1 MNIGKNLLKIIL
13 PLLFVGVLSAGCAT
27 LRSVPEPDVATGD
40 ALDKIDSTAG
50 CALTTMRIMS
60 KIDYVDGV
68 NNKRV
73 VGQDLV
79 FSAQPPLNMRITISA
94 FDKAIS
100 TLVSDG
106 VGFALIDVSQNVFVT
121 GHATP
126 ENISQILPVYL
137 SAADLF
143 RVIYGDFPRD
153 GLADD
158 AVERQAFAWD
168 SREGGYARTLALS
181 DGRTMKVIH
190 EWPSGSVKKI
200 TVLDAEKESYRYEAS
215 SFETVTPESGQTCI
229 YPREILFSL
238 PEQKTDVRLRVE
250 KRDMDVEFS
259 PAVFQLIPPAD
270 SQIVLMD

>member
-1 MNIGKNLLKIIL
+1 MNIEKKLLSKVI
-13 PLLFVGVLSAGCAT
+13 PLWIVAALSTGCAASR
-27 LRSVPEPDVATGD
+27 LVPEPEVATAD
-40 ALDKIDSTAG
+40 ALTQIDSAAG
-50 CALTTMRIMS
+50 CALETMRIMS

-94 FDKAIS
+94 FDKAVS

-106 VGFALIDVSQNVFVT
+106 VGFALIDVGQNVFVT

-143 RVIYGDFPRD
+143 RVIYGDFPKD
-153 GLADD
+153 SLAED
-158 AVERQAFAWD
+158 AAERQTFAWD
-168 SREGGYARTLALS
+168 AREGGYARTLALS
-181 DGRTMKVIH
+181 DGRSMKVIH
-190 EWPSGSVKKI
+190 EWPSGAVKKI
-200 TVLDAEKESYRYEAS
+200 TVLDGEKEAYKYEAS
-215 SFETVTPESGQTCI
+215 SFETVTTEAGQSCL

-259 PAVFQLIPPAD
+259 PAVFRLIPPEG
-270 SQIVLMD
+270 SQIILME